1 MKLADIISLEQLNES
16 NNENKNI
23 GKAPAQADVNPYM
36 TTAQAGKELGV
47 SQSRV
52 RQFIM
57 DGRLKSKGPK
67 KGRRDNMLSA
77 DEIHKFGKKARKQTG
92 RPKEK

>member
-1 MKLADIISLEQLNES
+1 MKLADIIDLNES
-16 NNENKNI
+16 ANENKNLN
-23 GKAPAQADVNPYM
+23 KAPPVADVAPNV
-36 TTAQAGKELGV
+36 TTAQAAKELGV

-57 DGRLKSKGPK
+57 DKRLKSKKPT

-77 DEIHKFGKKARKQTG
+77 DEVHKFAKKARKQTG
-92 RPKEK
+92 RPTEK